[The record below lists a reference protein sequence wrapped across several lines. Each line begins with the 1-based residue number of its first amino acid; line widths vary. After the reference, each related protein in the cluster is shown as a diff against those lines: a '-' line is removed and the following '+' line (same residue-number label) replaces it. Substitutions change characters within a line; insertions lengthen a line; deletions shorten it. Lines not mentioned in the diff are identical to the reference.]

1 MQYLA
6 AELDHFQELGKPVL
20 IQESFYDDQS
30 SYAQFMQ
37 SVSGMRIHPKTQAQW
52 IRNICFANNIS
63 RGKICQGNDREQYNS
78 FFQDA

>member
-37 SVSGMRIHPKTQAQW
+37 SVSGMRIHPKTQAQ
-52 IRNICFANNIS
+52 
-63 RGKICQGNDREQYNS
+63 
-78 FFQDA
+78 